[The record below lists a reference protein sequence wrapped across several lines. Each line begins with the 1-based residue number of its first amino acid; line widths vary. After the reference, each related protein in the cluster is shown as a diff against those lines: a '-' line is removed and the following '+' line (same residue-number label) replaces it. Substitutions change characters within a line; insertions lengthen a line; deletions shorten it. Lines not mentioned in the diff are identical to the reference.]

1 MSALASSRT
10 RPRPKGSWLALNE
23 SNPLVPY
30 LFLLPHAVFFLVF
43 VVYPVG
49 FGVYVSVHQ
58 WDLLSGN
65 SPFVGLKYYA
75 QIFDPSTPQSEFF
88 WRTLL
93 NTVFFVVVSVPLL
106 VATALG
112 LALLLYRPIFAGPV
126 FRAIFFMPGIL
137 SVSVMGILWR
147 WMFDNQSGLINV
159 VREQYFG
166 QSVIQFLTTEG
177 WAWVPI
183 IVGTVWWTI
192 GFNMTLYLAALGGI
206 SRSYYEAAQLDG
218 AGPWAQ
224 FRFITFP
231 LLAPTTLFIAV
242 TTVLASFQ
250 LFGQSL
256 VITNGGPT
264 RTTQSVIQ
272 YITEEAFGNNQ
283 QSSAA
288 AMSFVFGALM
298 LVFTAFQFR
307 LMARDLRSS
316 AKEG

>member
-1 MSALASSRT
+1 MSPAVNVKRSRT
-10 RPRPKGSWLALNE
+10 RTSWLMLNE

-30 LFLLPHAVFFLVF
+30 LFLLPHAIFFLIF
-43 VVYPVG
+43 IVYPVG
-49 FGVYVSVHQ
+49 FGFYVSVHQ
-58 WDLLSGN
+58 WDLLSGQ
-65 SPFVGLKYYA
+65 SPFVGLKYYV
-75 QIFDPSTPQSEFF
+75 QIFDGSSPQNQFF
-88 WRTLL
+88 WQTLL
-93 NTVFFVVVSVPLL
+93 NTTFFTVLSVPLL

-112 LALLLYRPIFAGPV
+112 LALLLYRPIFGQAI

-147 WMFDNQSGLINV
+147 WMFDNQSGLVNV
-159 VREQYFG
+159 IREQYFG
-166 QSVIQFLTTEG
+166 QPIIQFLTTEG

-183 IVGTVWWTI
+183 IIGTVWWTI

-206 SRSYYEAAQLDG
+206 SQSYYEAAQLDG
-218 AGPWAQ
+218 AGPWGQ
-224 FRFITFP
+224 FWHITLP

-250 LFGQSL
+250 LFGQTQ

-264 RTTQSVIQ
+264 RSTQSVIQ

-288 AMSFVFGALM
+288 AMAFVFGALM

-307 LMARDLRSS
+307 LLAKDLRSS
-316 AKEG
+316 GKAG